1 MGVESEPERC
11 ALDGGVQRVMANR
24 EDERR
29 QDAGTEITRHL
40 IEAIEQV
47 RLDMAKVE
55 LWAYAVSGFSRSI
68 PAYDPREMTV
78 WLPSEQGKK
87 LGNKE

>member
-1 MGVESEPERC
+1 MGVEANRKDAAVAAARSK
-11 ALDGGVQRVMANR
+11 VMADR

-29 QDAGTEITRHL
+29 QDAGAEVTRHL
-40 IEAIEQV
+40 IDAIEQV

-55 LWAYAVSGFSRSI
+55 LWAYAVSGFSRSV

-78 WLPSEQGKK
+78 WLPSEQSKK
-87 LGNKE
+87 LGDRD

>member
-1 MGVESEPERC
+1 MR
-11 ALDGGVQRVMANR
+11 QVMANR
-24 EDERR
+24 EDEMR
-29 QDAGTEITRHL
+29 QDGAEITRHL

-55 LWAYAVSGFSRSI
+55 LWAYAVSGFSRSV

-87 LGNKE
+87 LDQGQE